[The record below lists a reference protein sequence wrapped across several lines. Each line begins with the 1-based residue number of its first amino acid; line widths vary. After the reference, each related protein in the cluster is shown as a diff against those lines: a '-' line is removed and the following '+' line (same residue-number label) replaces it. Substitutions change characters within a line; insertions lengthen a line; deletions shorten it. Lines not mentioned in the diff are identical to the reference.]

1 MLARFGLTPAEA
13 IAFGDGGNDREMLRA
28 AGIGVAMGNAA
39 PAVQAA
45 ADYVTAGVDEDGIWK
60 AARHFQLLG

>member
-1 MLARFGLTPAEA
+1 MLFRS
-13 IAFGDGGNDREMLRA
+13 

-45 ADYVTAGVDEDGIWK
+45 ANYVTASVDEDGIWK
-60 AARHFQLLG
+60 AAQHFHLLG